1 MSLACASP
9 APPLPH
15 LLPPRRTS
23 PWLQLR
29 PHEDDTLLAV
39 NIALSD
45 EHEGGGTWVQALGG
59 GGAGGPH
66 EDAVS
71 AGPLHTDETAAP
83 APFLPTLGP
92 AARGAR
98 RAARPP
104 PA

>member
-1 MSLACASP
+1 M
-9 APPLPH
+9 
-15 LLPPRRTS
+15 
-23 PWLQLR
+23 QLR

-83 APFLPTLGP
+83 VPFLPTLGP

-98 RAARPP
+98 PASLPP
-104 PA
+104 ERSEEALYPRVPQGPNAGLPSFS